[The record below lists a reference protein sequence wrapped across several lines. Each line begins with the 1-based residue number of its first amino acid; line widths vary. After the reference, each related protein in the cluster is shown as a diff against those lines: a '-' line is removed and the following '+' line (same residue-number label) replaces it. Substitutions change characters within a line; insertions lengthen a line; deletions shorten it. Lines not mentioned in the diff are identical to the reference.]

1 LVAPIAPL
9 LQGIPLIV
17 IASHCL
23 YVTLLN
29 LQPQSE
35 LWGQGFRPTPCALLT
50 SWQGME
56 PSVVGFP
63 IFPSGFHDSP
73 EGQQLE
79 NMVGDGSASIVNV
92 FTRKGR
98 VCLADCEELIV
109 V

>member
-1 LVAPIAPL
+1 
-9 LQGIPLIV
+9 
-17 IASHCL
+17 
-23 YVTLLN
+23 
-29 LQPQSE
+29 
-35 LWGQGFRPTPCALLT
+35 
-50 SWQGME
+50 ME

-73 EGQQLE
+73 EGHQLE

-92 FTRKGR
+92 FTRKSR